1 MSIVPRSAVRD
12 ELKAGKLMALPVRGL
27 KDFWELG
34 LVSLKSAQVPP
45 LQQAFK
51 KLCEKHFD

>member
-1 MSIVPRSAVRD
+1 
-12 ELKAGKLMALPVRGL
+12 LKAGKLMALPVRGL